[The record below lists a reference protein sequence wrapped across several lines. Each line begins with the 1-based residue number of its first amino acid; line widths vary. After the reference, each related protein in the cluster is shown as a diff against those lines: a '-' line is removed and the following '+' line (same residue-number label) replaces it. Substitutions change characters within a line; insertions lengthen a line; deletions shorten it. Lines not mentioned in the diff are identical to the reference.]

1 MLKIDVFKKDEGDE
15 MNNINKIEYAIQNMY
30 FFKQFLPADEFY
42 EFLEDFILLYKNR
55 NIFNAESNIYRDII
69 TEKYELPIQEVIFE
83 SIYETPNFTM
93 EKDNYPRLFDEVY
106 MVFKHLNNLIQNNKF
121 KEALEFFD
129 LMPVFEK
136 R

>member
-1 MLKIDVFKKDEGDE
+1 

-30 FFKQFLPADEFY
+30 FFKQFLPQEEFY
-42 EFLEDFILLYKNR
+42 EFLEDFVLLYKNR

-69 TEKYELPIQEVIFE
+69 TDGYELPIQEIIFE
-83 SIYETPNFTM
+83 SIYETPNFVM
-93 EKDNYPRLFDEVY
+93 GKDERPRLFEDVY
-106 MVFKHLNNLIQNNKF
+106 LAFKHLNNLIQNNKF

-136 R
+136 KDDL

>member
-1 MLKIDVFKKDEGDE
+1 

-30 FFKQFLPADEFY
+30 FFKQFLPQEEFY
-42 EFLEDFILLYKNR
+42 EFLEDFVLLYKNR

-69 TEKYELPIQEVIFE
+69 TDGYELPIQEIIFE
-83 SIYETPNFTM
+83 SIYETPNFVM
-93 EKDNYPRLFDEVY
+93 GKDDRPRLFEDVY
-106 MVFKHLNNLIQNNKF
+106 LVFKYLNNLIQNNKF

-136 R
+136 KDDL